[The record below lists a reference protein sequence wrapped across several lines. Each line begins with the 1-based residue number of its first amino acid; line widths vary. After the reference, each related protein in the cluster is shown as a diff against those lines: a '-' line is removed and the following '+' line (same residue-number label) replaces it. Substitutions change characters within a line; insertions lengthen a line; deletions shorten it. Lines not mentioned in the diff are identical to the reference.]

1 MNNGDFVRSLRVE
14 VGKWYLL
21 LPCRASFA
29 LSVEGWGDPVK
40 EEEEEKVMDTISN
53 EGEEVDRCGGSS
65 VAAV

>member
-29 LSVEGWGDPVK
+29 LSVEGCGDLVK
-40 EEEEEKVMDTISN
+40 EEEEKKVMDTISN